1 MLLSK
6 TTPFELIKSIRICSI
21 KIGLASYL
29 IMNLNQ
35 KLCKYL
41 KMNNKKVRNECLWVL
56 FFVQAYMYVPDT
68 RNTEQI
74 FLYPFMFIKDFLL
87 G

>member
-35 KLCKYL
+35 KVCKYL

-56 FFVQAYMYVPDT
+56 FFVHAYVPDT

-74 FLYPFMFIKDFLL
+74 FLCSFMFIKDFLL